1 MENVRR
7 RMGVYQRVRAAVE
20 RANAGD
26 AAAAVRLLDELV
38 ADNPD
43 PVVAEEATRIRKKL
57 TPGGR

>member
-26 AAAAVRLLDELV
+26 AAAAVRLLDELL